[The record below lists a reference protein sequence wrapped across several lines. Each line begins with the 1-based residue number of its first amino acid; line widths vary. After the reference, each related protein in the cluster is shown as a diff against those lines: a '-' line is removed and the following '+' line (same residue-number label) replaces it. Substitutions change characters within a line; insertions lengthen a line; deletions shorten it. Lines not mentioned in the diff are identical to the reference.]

1 MSIAVVEQERM
12 AARLGEIRPFLD
24 ERAWR
29 LLLGA
34 EARAIGYGGQKL
46 VAAAAGA
53 KADTVA
59 RGARELESGV
69 VPDGRVRAVGAGRR
83 PAEVVDPGLAP
94 ALEVLVAPA
103 TRGDPQSALRWTTK
117 STSHLADELG
127 KAGHQVSADTVGRLL
142 KRAGYS
148 LQGNAKTVE
157 GRQHPDRDAQFRYIN
172 ERVAAFQAAG
182 DPVVSV
188 DAKKKEL
195 VGNFANKGVEWMPA
209 GAPERVNV
217 HDFPDPGLGKA
228 TPYGVY
234 DVTANTG
241 WVNVGTD
248 ADTGAF
254 AVESLRRW
262 WAVVGRA
269 AYPDATRLLIT
280 ADSGGSNGSRL
291 RLWKT
296 ELAALAAQ
304 TGLEITVV
312 HLPPGTSTWNRIE
325 HRLFSH
331 ISMNWRGRPLTSHEV
346 IIETIGAVTT
356 KTGLT
361 VKAALDTDTYP
372 KGIRISDKD
381 MKAFEA
387 KHLRRHQFHGD
398 WNYSIT
404 AARLDNPTRPE
415 KTN

>member
-1 MSIAVVEQERM
+1 M
-12 AARLGEIRPFLD
+12 
-24 ERAWR
+24 
-29 LLLGA
+29 
-34 EARAIGYGGQKL
+34 
-46 VAAAAGA
+46 
-53 KADTVA
+53 
-59 RGARELESGV
+59 
-69 VPDGRVRAVGAGRR
+69 
-83 PAEVVDPGLAP
+83 
-94 ALEVLVAPA
+94 
-103 TRGDPQSALRWTTK
+103 RWTTK
-117 STSHLADELG
+117 STSRLADELTT
-127 KAGHQVSADTVGRLL
+127 AGHEVSADTVGRLL

-157 GRQHPDRDAQFRYIN
+157 GKQHPDRDAQFQYIN
-172 ERVAAFQAAG
+172 TQVSAFQASG
-182 DPVVSV
+182 DPVISV

-195 VGNFANKGVEWMPA
+195 VGNFANKGAEWMPA

-217 HDFPDPGLGKA
+217 HDFADPGLGKA
-228 TPYGVY
+228 TPYGIY

-262 WAVVGRA
+262 WYSVGRQG
-269 AYPDATRLLIT
+269 YPEATRLLIT

-296 ELAALAAQ
+296 ELATLAAE

-312 HLPPGTSTWNRIE
+312 HLPPGTSKWNRIE

-356 KTGLT
+356 RTGLT
-361 VKAALDTDTYP
+361 VQAALDTGSYP
-372 KGIRISDKD
+372 KGIRITDKD
-381 MKAFEA
+381 MKTFEA
-387 KHLRRHQFHGD
+387 KHLQRHHFHGD
-398 WNYSIT
+398 T
-404 AARLDNPTRPE
+404 HQVG
-415 KTN
+415 

>member
-1 MSIAVVEQERM
+1 MSITAQEQDRM
-12 AARLGEIRPFLD
+12 AARLAEIRPFLD

-34 EARAIGYGGQKL
+34 EARAIGYGGMKL
-46 VAAAAGA
+46 VAAAAKA
-53 KADTVA
+53 KADTVS
-59 RGARELESGV
+59 RGAHELEAGV
-69 VPDGRVRAVGAGRR
+69 VPDGRVRAVGAGR
-83 PAEVVDPGLAP
+83 PAAEVADPGLTP
-94 ALEVLVAPA
+94 ALEELVAPQ
-103 TRGDPQSALRWTTK
+103 TRGDPESALRWTTK
-117 STSHLADELG
+117 STSHLADELTT
-127 KAGHQVSADTVGRLL
+127 AGHEVSSVTVGRLL
-142 KRAGYS
+142 KQAGYS

-157 GRQHPDRDAQFRYIN
+157 GKQHPDRDAQFRYIN
-172 ERVAAFQAAG
+172 TQVSAFQASG
-182 DPVVSV
+182 DPVISV

-195 VGNFANKGVEWMPA
+195 VGNFANKGAEWMIA

-217 HDFPDPGLGKA
+217 HDFADKDLGKA
-228 TPYGVY
+228 TPYGIY

-254 AVESLRRW
+254 AVESIRRW
-262 WAVVGRA
+262 WHSVGRA
-269 AYPDATRLLIT
+269 AYPVATRLLIT

-296 ELAALAAQ
+296 ELASLAAE

-312 HLPPGTSTWNRIE
+312 HLPPGTSKWNRIE

-356 KTGLT
+356 KTGLQ
-361 VKAALDTDTYP
+361 VQAALDTDPYP
-372 KGIRISDKD
+372 KGIRITDKD
-381 MKAFEA
+381 MKTFEA
-387 KHLRRHQFHGD
+387 KHLQRHQFHGD
-398 WNYSIT
+398 WNYTIT
-404 AARLDNPTRPE
+404 AAQPDNQTRP
-415 KTN
+415 NIPN

>member
-1 MSIAVVEQERM
+1 MSITAVEQDRM
-12 AARLGEIRPFLD
+12 AARLAEIRPFLD

-34 EARAIGYGGQKL
+34 EARAIGYGGMKI
-46 VAAAAGA
+46 VAAAAKA
-53 KADTVA
+53 KADTVS
-59 RGARELESGV
+59 RGAHELKSGI
-69 VPDGRVRAVGAGRR
+69 VPDGRVRAVGAGR
-83 PAEVVDPGLAP
+83 PAAAVADPGLVA
-94 ALEVLVAPA
+94 ALEGLVAPE
-103 TRGDPQSALRWTTK
+103 TRGDPESSLRWTTK
-117 STSHLADELG
+117 STSRLADELS
-127 KAGHQVSADTVGRLL
+127 KAGHEVSSDTVGRLL
-142 KRAGYS
+142 KQSGYS

-157 GRQHPDRDAQFRYIN
+157 GTQHPDRDAQFRYIN
-172 ERVAAFQAAG
+172 TQVSAFQATG
-182 DPVVSV
+182 DPGISV

-195 VGNFANKGVEWMPA
+195 VGNYANKGVEWMPA

-217 HDFPDPGLGKA
+217 HDFADKDLGKA

-234 DVTANTG
+234 DLTANTG

-254 AVESLRRW
+254 AVESIRRW
-262 WAVVGRA
+262 WLTVGHA

-296 ELAALAAQ
+296 ELAALAAE

-312 HLPPGTSTWNRIE
+312 HLPPGTSKWNRIE

-331 ISMNWRGRPLTSHEV
+331 ISMNWRGRPLISHEV

-356 KTGLT
+356 KTGLK
-361 VKAALDTDTYP
+361 VQAALDTDSYP
-372 KGIRISDKD
+372 KGIRITDKD
-381 MKAFEA
+381 MKTFEA
-387 KHLRRHQFHGD
+387 KHLQRHQFHGD
-398 WNYSIT
+398 WNYTIT
-404 AARLDNPTRPE
+404 AAPPANQTRPNNP
-415 KTN
+415 K

>member
-1 MSIAVVEQERM
+1 M
-12 AARLGEIRPFLD
+12 AARLAEIRPFLD

-34 EARAIGYGGQKL
+34 EARAIGYGGKKL
-46 VAAAAGA
+46 VAVAAKA

-69 VPDGRVRAVGAGRR
+69 VPDGRVRAVGAGR
-83 PAEVVDPGLAP
+83 PAAEVVDPGLAP
-94 ALEVLVAPA
+94 ALEELVAPE
-103 TRGDPQSALRWTTK
+103 TRGDPESALRWTTK
-117 STSHLADELG
+117 STSHLADELTT
-127 KAGHQVSADTVGRLL
+127 AGHEVSADTVGRLL
-142 KRAGYS
+142 KKAGYS
-148 LQGNAKTVE
+148 LQGNAKTIE
-157 GRQHPDRDAQFRYIN
+157 GRQHPDRDAQFRYITTQ
-172 ERVAAFQAAG
+172 VAAFQATG
-182 DPVVSV
+182 DPVISC

-195 VGNFANKGVEWMPA
+195 VGNFANTGVEWMPA

-217 HDFPDPGLGKA
+217 HDFADPVLGKA
-228 TPYGVY
+228 TPYGIY

-254 AVESLRRW
+254 AVESIRRW
-262 WAVVGRA
+262 WDSVGRQ
-269 AYPDATRLLIT
+269 AYPRATRLLIT

-296 ELAALAAQ
+296 ELAGLAAE

-312 HLPPGTSTWNRIE
+312 HLPPGTSKWNRIE

-346 IIETIGAVTT
+346 IIETIGSVTT

-361 VKAALDTDTYP
+361 VQAALDTDTYP
-372 KGIRISDKD
+372 KGIRITDKD
-381 MKAFEA
+381 MKTFEA
-387 KHLRRHQFHGD
+387 QHLQRHQFHGD
-398 WNYSIT
+398 WNYTIT
-404 AARLDNPTRPE
+404 AQPASNPTRPE
-415 KTN
+415 NAT